1 MGSPIKKL
9 ARLGNN
15 ISPHTLIL
23 GKKASMGMD
32 FGGQVLGA
40 YDDQYKPA
48 DIAAPPSPV
57 NDAGAYAA
65 RDNIRRRA
73 VKAHGQASTIRTG
86 ATGAPYSGAPATLL
100 GG

>member
-1 MGSPIKKL
+1 MGSSIKKL

-15 ISPHTLIL
+15 VSPHTLIL

-48 DIAAPPSPV
+48 DIEAANRTVVATGQGERWFCSEEEARA
-57 NDAGAYAA
+57 AGW
-65 RDNIRRRA
+65 RRA
-73 VKAHGQASTIRTG
+73 RE
-86 ATGAPYSGAPATLL
+86 
-100 GG
+100 